1 MNPIMNM
8 LNMNI
13 GVNGAQGRNMMAMA
27 MSAMM
32 SGKSPQEFLKTI
44 PELSGMDLSNIQST
58 AEKLCKEKGVNI
70 EEAKN
75 VISSQIGM
83 K

>member
-13 GVNGAQGRNMMAMA
+13 DVNGAQGRNMMAMA

-58 AEKLCKEKGVNI
+58 AEKLCKGKGVNI
-70 EEAKN
+70 EDAKRM
-75 VISSQIGM
+75 ISSQIGM

>member
-8 LNMNI
+8 LNMNT
-13 GVNGAQGRNMMAMA
+13 GTNGAQGRNIMAMA

-32 SGKSPQEFLKTI
+32 SGKSPQEFLKSI
-44 PELSGMDLSNIQST
+44 PQLNGMDFSNIQGT
-58 AEKLCKEKGVNI
+58 AQKLCQEKGVNY

>member
-8 LNMNI
+8 LNMNM
-13 GVNGAQGRNMMAMA
+13 GTNGAQGRNMMAMA

-32 SGKSPQEFLKTI
+32 SGKSPQEFLKSI
-44 PELSGMDLSNIQST
+44 PELKDMDFSNIQQ
-58 AEKLCKEKGVNI
+58 AAKKVCNDRGVNY
-70 EEAKN
+70 EDAKN
-75 VISSQIGM
+75 LISSQIGM

>member
-8 LNMNI
+8 LNMNM
-13 GVNGAQGRNMMAMA
+13 GANGAQGRNIMARA

-32 SGKSPQEFLKTI
+32 SGKSPQEFLKSI
-44 PELSGMDLSNIQST
+44 PQLNGMDFSNIQGT
-58 AEKLCKEKGVNI
+58 AQKLCQEKGVNY

>member
-8 LNMNI
+8 LNMNM

-70 EEAKN
+70 EDAKRM
-75 VISSQIGM
+75 ISSQIGM